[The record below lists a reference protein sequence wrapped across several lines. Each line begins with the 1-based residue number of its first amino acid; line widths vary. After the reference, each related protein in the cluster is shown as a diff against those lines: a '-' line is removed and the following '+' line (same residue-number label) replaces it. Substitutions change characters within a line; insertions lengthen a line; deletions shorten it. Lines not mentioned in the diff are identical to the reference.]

1 MNTLLSLLDF
11 IVLVLLVIHVLRR
24 VSAELP
30 KGTGATI
37 LMICLA
43 LVVVF
48 FATVSLTVYMGLV
61 DAADSLMRVV
71 LLAFVVGMAALVG
84 VSWTSKP
91 VA

>member
-1 MNTLLSLLDF
+1 
-11 IVLVLLVIHVLRR
+11 
-24 VSAELP
+24 
-30 KGTGATI
+30 
-37 LMICLA
+37 